1 MINGD
6 VRHEGC
12 HVANTRHDA
21 RNHGPTQ
28 GRAVQRSRLADDGT
42 DSVCLDNAPDEER
55 DTRNW
60 HNDGLDS
67 EEVTATCAM
76 SLPARNNSVGCSH
89 LMDWEPDCG
98 EGDEPEE
105 EEAHEVACSDSS
117 RFRQMVG
124 YNA

>member
-60 HNDGLDS
+60 HNDGLDG
-67 EEVTATCAM
+67 EQVAAEYTCKCFCMGLLYGTPVWDAHILWIGNHIAGREM
-76 SLPARNNSVGCSH
+76 SQKRKKHMKSRVVIPA
-89 LMDWEPDCG
+89 
-98 EGDEPEE
+98 
-105 EEAHEVACSDSS
+105 EAG
-117 RFRQMVG
+117 R
-124 YNA
+124 